1 MYSCMRNWVALLC
14 SRKKIAYWGNKT
26 NKQKNNETKVEMETK
41 QNKKRSDRIN
51 PGSYKV
57 KAKAVA

>member
-1 MYSCMRNWVALLC
+1 MYSCMRNWVALPC
-14 SRKKIAYWGNKT
+14 SRKKITYWGNKT
-26 NKQKNNETKVEMETK
+26 KNKNNEIKVEMETK

>member
-1 MYSCMRNWVALLC
+1 MRNWVALLY
-14 SRKKIAYWGNKT
+14 SRKKITYWGNKT
-26 NKQKNNETKVEMETK
+26 NNKNNEIKVEMETK